1 MTDLLATS
9 VSRGLLAGGFAEV
22 KLPTEASALLQ
33 RSVERSREFFGLQD
47 EAKRRHAS
55 SDRNFGYRPMGV
67 EYSISPDRP
76 DLNECFTL
84 WADRLDLIPEVGKL
98 APLTEALL
106 GWRDFLVPFVSDVIE
121 HLAGTFGELPPPAF
135 AKASYLQVNFYPES
149 SSTSRDLLQDRHED
163 GHLLTVI
170 HTTDRGL
177 EIWDGDDGPRPITT
191 GSDEVIVMAGSVLT
205 ALTGGKVAPLDHQVR
220 NHNLAHRISIM
231 YFVNP
236 ELAEPLHAWNG
247 DRDSD
252 LRDQV
257 RNKPSM
263 FGLPD
268 VPVL

>member
-1 MTDLLATS
+1 MNDPLVTD
-9 VSRGLLAGGFAEV
+9 VSHGLLAGGFAEAR
-22 KLPTEASALLQ
+22 LPAEASALLQ
-33 RSVERSREFFGLQD
+33 CAIERSREFFGL
-47 EAKRRHAS
+47 EEEVKRRHAS
-55 SDRNFGYRPMGV
+55 GDRNFGYRPMGV
-67 EYSISPDRP
+67 EYSVSPDRP

-84 WADRLDLIPEVGKL
+84 WADRLDLIPEVGE
-98 APLTEALL
+98 LTSLTDALL
-106 GWRDFLVPFVSDVIE
+106 GWRDCLAPFVSDVIA
-121 HLAGTFGELPPPAF
+121 HLAGTFGEMPPPAF

-177 EIWDGDDGPRPITT
+177 EIWDGGDEARPIETAA
-191 GSDEVIVMAGSVLT
+191 DEVLVMAGSVLT

-220 NHNLAHRISIM
+220 NHHLAGRISIM

-247 DRDSD
+247 DSESD